1 MIEKITNPQEIR
13 NIFDSDNVEIIK
25 PSKKD
30 IKNND
35 ILTFTN
41 KHKVVMSQN
50 NRYILNQFYNDD
62 LECIEKPEYTI
73 ETIER
78 PQYVKVYQR
87 SHLPK

>member
-30 IKNND
+30 IKNDD
-35 ILTFTN
+35 ILTFAN

-50 NRYILNQFYNDD
+50 NRYILDQFYNDD

-87 SHLPK
+87 THLPK